1 MASEQ
6 KISDS
11 TKLALKSR
19 IQLRL
24 KEGRVRMS
32 DWFKVRLVAE
42 FDRSLILRR
51 LPRLREAALTCSPP
65 FKLDHFRRALTKSA
79 TSELP

>member
-6 KISDS
+6 KISES

-32 DWFKVRLVAE
+32 DWFKVGLRAE
-42 FDRSLILRR
+42 FDCSSIGAATWRMNAR
-51 LPRLREAALTCSPP
+51 LPNAAIAELR
-65 FKLDHFRRALTKSA
+65 
-79 TSELP
+79 